1 MKDRIFTS
9 IERQSDRLFHYGTP
23 HQGSTPHSGR
33 YAWGSGQVS
42 MQDASD
48 LRAFANKMRQ
58 EINPDTGKK
67 YSDTEIARAWG
78 VSTTE
83 YRKIMSTSKSQ
94 ERAANIAKAIQY
106 RDQGLNVEAI
116 AEKMGE
122 PPSTVRSWLLPKA
135 EAATKK
141 KENIVS
147 TLKQQVDEKRYLDVG
162 KGVGAQLA
170 ISDTSLKNAVYQLQQ
185 EGYKLHTIKV
195 EQATNPQQ
203 KTTIQVLTKDDV
215 PWQEVNENRD
225 KIRSPQGVW
234 FENNGETMRG
244 IREPV
249 SIDSSRIKVNYAD
262 TGNGL
267 DLDGTIFIRPGVP
280 DLSLGQNH
288 YAQVRIAVDGSHYLK
303 GMALYS
309 DKIPDGYD
317 IQFNTNKTSDVPL
330 IGEKDHSVLKPFK
343 TNKLTGEVDADN
355 PFGATIRQFDY
366 KDKDGN
372 EHQSAINLVN
382 TDEDWNKWSKTLAS
396 QMLSKQPPALAKR
409 QLDLVYREK
418 KDLFDEISKYPN
430 DTIKQ
435 KLLYDLAEDC
445 DSAAVHLKAAALPR
459 QEQKV
464 ILPLQSIK
472 DNEIYAPTY
481 KNGEEVVLIRY
492 PHQGVFEI
500 PRLIVNNNNPEGK
513 KVLGDAKKAIGIN
526 AKVAQQLSGADFD
539 GDTVTVI
546 PTVNQNI
553 RTSKP
558 LAGMENFDPKVTYKA
573 YDGMPQ
579 VGKEDGFDTQMQMG
593 KISNLVTDMTI
604 KGATEAELVR
614 AEKHAQVIIDAEK
627 HNLNWKQSY
636 DDQQIAQLKVK
647 YQGGVNKGASTII
660 SRAKS
665 EERVPL
671 RADRYNINPETG
683 AKEYITAKD
692 AYYIDKNGKPQTRT
706 DSSTKM
712 AEISDAYTLVSRD
725 SNGNPTP
732 YIIEK
737 VYADH
742 ANRLKALA
750 NEIRKEY
757 NKTPNGKLN
766 RDAAELY
773 SDEVKSLGDKLRL
786 AEMNAP
792 YERLAQAAASKQ
804 IKSYEKTLT
813 GLSKKEREEIMKKFR
828 TQVIDATR
836 KKAGALPRKE
846 RAIKTTDRE
855 WEAIV
860 AGALSAEKIRK
871 ILTYMDAEE
880 VLSRTTPRESR
891 TISNAKLARAK
902 SMLNAGYTWA
912 DVAEAVGVSESALRN
927 KI

>member
-9 IERQSDRLFHYGTP
+9 LERQSNRLFHYGTP

-33 YAWGSGQVS
+33 YAWGSGE
-42 MQDASD
+42 ASEQRSND
-48 LRAFANKMRQ
+48 LRAFANEMRQ
-58 EINPDTGKK
+58 KVNPDTGKK
-67 YSDTEIARAWG
+67 YTDTEIARAWG

-83 YRKIMSTSKSQ
+83 YRKVMSSSKAQ

-106 RDQGLNVEAI
+106 RDQGLSPAAI
-116 AEKMGE
+116 ATKMGE
-122 PPSTVRSWLLPKA
+122 SESTVRSWLLPKA
-135 EAATKK
+135 EASAKK
-141 KENIVS
+141 KENIIS
-147 TLKQQVDEKRYLDVG
+147 TLKDQVEEKTYLDIG
-162 KGVGAQLA
+162 KGVGAQLG

-185 EGYKLHTIKV
+185 DGYKVQTIKV
-195 EQATNPQQ
+195 EQATNPKQ

-225 KIRSPQGVW
+225 LIRSPSGVW
-234 FENNGETMRG
+234 LENNGETMRG

-280 DLSLGQNH
+280 DLALGDNH
-288 YAQVRIAVDGSHYLK
+288 YAQVRIAVDGTHYLK

-309 DKIPDGYD
+309 DKIPEGYD
-317 IQFNTNKTSDVPL
+317 IQFNTNKTSDVPMM
-330 IGEKDHSVLKPFK
+330 GPKDHTVLKGMKDDP
-343 TNKLTGEVDADN
+343 DN
-355 PFGATIRQFDY
+355 PFGSTIRQFNY
-366 KDKDGN
+366 IGADGK

-382 TDEDWNKWSKTLAS
+382 TDEDWNKWSKNLAS
-396 QMLSKQPPALAKR
+396 QMLSKQQPALAKR
-409 QLDLVYREK
+409 QLDLVYQEK

-435 KLLYDLAEDC
+435 KLLFDLAEDC

-513 KVLGDAKKAIGIN
+513 EVLGDAKKAVGIN

-553 RTSKP
+553 KTSKP
-558 LAGMENFDPKVTYKA
+558 LAGMENFDAKVTYKA
-573 YDGMPQ
+573 YEGMPR

-604 KGATEAELVR
+604 KGASEAELVR
-614 AEKHAQVIIDAEK
+614 AEKHAQVVIDAEK

-636 DDQQIAQLKVK
+636 DDQQIAQLKEK
-647 YQGGVNKGASTII
+647 YQGGANKGASTII

-671 RADRYNINPETG
+671 RSERYNIDPDTG
-683 AKEYITAKD
+683 EITYYTAKD
-692 AYYIDKNGKPQTRT
+692 ANYIDKNGKPKVRT
-706 DSSTKM
+706 ESSTKM
-712 AEISDAYTLVSRD
+712 AEAKDAYELVSRD
-725 SNGNPTP
+725 SEGNPTP
-732 YIIEK
+732 YQIER

-750 NEIRKEY
+750 NEVRKEY
-757 NKTPNGKLN
+757 ARTPNGKLD

-773 SDEVKSLGDKLRL
+773 SEEVKSLGDKLRL

-804 IKSYEKTLT
+804 IANYEKTLT
-813 GLSKKEREEIMKKFR
+813 GLSKKERDETMKKYR
-828 TQVIDATR
+828 DQVIKATR
-836 KKAGALPRKE
+836 KKAGALSRKE
-846 RAIKTTDRE
+846 RVIKTTDRE

-860 AGALSAEKIRK
+860 AGALSAEKTRK
-871 ILTYMDAEE
+871 ILTFMDTEE
-880 VLSRTTPRESR
+880 VLARTTPRETRAVS
-891 TISNAKLARAK
+891 SAKLARAR

-912 DVAEAVGVSESALRN
+912 DVADAVGVSESTLRN
-927 KI
+927 KL

>member
-9 IERQSDRLFHYGTP
+9 LERQSNRLFHYGTP

-33 YAWGSGQVS
+33 YAWGSGE
-42 MQDASD
+42 ASEQRSNE
-48 LRAFANKMRQ
+48 LRAFANEMRQ
-58 EINPDTGKK
+58 KVNPATGKK
-67 YSDTEIARAWG
+67 YTDTEIARAWG

-83 YRKIMSTSKSQ
+83 YRKVMSSSKAQ

-106 RDQGLNVEAI
+106 RDQGLSPAAI
-116 AEKMGE
+116 ATKMGE
-122 PPSTVRSWLLPKA
+122 SESTVRSWLLPKA
-135 EAATKK
+135 EASAKK
-141 KENIVS
+141 KENIIS
-147 TLKQQVDEKRYLDVG
+147 TLKDQVEEKTYLDIG
-162 KGVGAQLA
+162 KGVGAQLG

-185 EGYKLHTIKV
+185 EGYKVQTIKV
-195 EQATNPQQ
+195 EQATNPRQ

-215 PWQEVNENRD
+215 PWQEVNENKD
-225 KIRSPQGVW
+225 LIRSPNGVW
-234 FENNGETMRG
+234 LENNGETMRG

-280 DLSLGQNH
+280 DLALGDNH
-288 YAQVRIAVDGSHYLK
+288 YAQVRIAVDGTHYLK

-309 DKIPDGYD
+309 DKIPEGYD
-317 IQFNTNKTSDVPL
+317 IQFNTNKTSDVP
-330 IGEKDHSVLKPFK
+330 ITGPKDHTVLKGMKDDP
-343 TNKLTGEVDADN
+343 DN
-355 PFGATIRQFDY
+355 PFGSTIRQFNY
-366 KDKDGN
+366 IGADGK

-382 TDEDWNKWSKTLAS
+382 TDEDWNKWSKNLAS
-396 QMLSKQPPALAKR
+396 QMLSKQQPALAKR
-409 QLDLVYREK
+409 QLDLVYQEK

-435 KLLYDLAEDC
+435 KLLFDLAEDC

-513 KVLGDAKKAIGIN
+513 EVLGDAKKAVGIN

-553 RTSKP
+553 KTSKP
-558 LAGMENFDPKVTYKA
+558 LAGMENFDAKVTYKA
-573 YDGMPQ
+573 YEGMPR

-604 KGATEAELVR
+604 KGASEAELVR
-614 AEKHAQVIIDAEK
+614 AEKHAQVVIDAEK

-636 DDQQIAQLKVK
+636 DDQQIAQLKEK
-647 YQGGVNKGASTII
+647 YQGGANKGASTII
-660 SRAKS
+660 SKAKS
-665 EERVPL
+665 EERVPM
-671 RADRYNINPETG
+671 RSERYHIDPDTG
-683 AKEYITAKD
+683 EITYYTAKD
-692 AYYIDKNGKPQTRT
+692 ANYTDKNGKPKVRT
-706 DSSTKM
+706 ESSTKM
-712 AEISDAYTLVSRD
+712 AEAKDAYELVSRD
-725 SNGNPTP
+725 SEGNPTP
-732 YIIEK
+732 YQIER

-750 NEIRKEY
+750 NEVRKEY
-757 NKTPNGKLN
+757 VRTPNGKLN

-773 SDEVKSLGDKLRL
+773 AEEVKSLGDKLRL

-804 IKSYEKTLT
+804 IANYEKTLT
-813 GLSKKEREEIMKKFR
+813 GLSKKEKDETMKKYR
-828 TQVIDATR
+828 DQVIKATR
-836 KKAGALPRKE
+836 KKAGALSRKE
-846 RAIKTTDRE
+846 RVIETTDRE

-860 AGALSAEKIRK
+860 AGALSAEKTRK
-871 ILTYMDAEE
+871 ILTFMDTEE
-880 VLSRTTPRESR
+880 VLKRTTPKEVRVMTDAKIRRAQSLLASGYPLTDIAD
-891 TISNAKLARAK
+891 TI
-902 SMLNAGYTWA
+902 
-912 DVAEAVGVSESALRN
+912 GVSESTLRN
-927 KI
+927 YI

>member
-116 AEKMGE
+116 AEKMDV

-135 EAATKK
+135 EASAKK

-343 TNKLTGEVDADN
+343 TNKVTGEVDADN

-366 KDKDGN
+366 IGADGK

-573 YDGMPQ
+573 YEGMPS

-636 DDQQIAQLKVK
+636 DDQQIAQLKEK

-692 AYYIDKNGKPQTRT
+692 ANYIDKSGKPRTRT
-706 DSSTKM
+706 ESSTKM
-712 AEISDAYTLVSRD
+712 AETPDAYTLVSRD